1 MSRRVVIEGSVT
13 VEVSELAEEVA
24 AEMRREGAAIR
35 YDAQQKCFVY
45 DGYDDHYRG
54 EVEKAQKRYGAKLQ
68 ELRVRQVV
76 ENAEKRGYKVEKV
89 KVGDKIKV
97 KAKLRV
103 YA

>member
-1 MSRRVVIEGSVT
+1 MSRRIVIEGSVT
-13 VEVSELAEEVA
+13 VEVSELAEEVV

-35 YDAQQKCFVY
+35 YDAQQKCFAY
-45 DGYDDHYRG
+45 EGYDDHYRD
-54 EVEKAQKRYGAKLQ
+54 EVAQAQKRYGAKLQ
-68 ELRVRQVV
+68 DLRVRQVI
-76 ENAEKRGYKVEKV
+76 ENAEKRGYKVEQV